1 MSPYALQHLLTF
13 LQLYQPG
20 PAFRA
25 AVLGAQGVFLS
36 LYSMFYAISPRHCHS
51 FVSYLEE
58 EAVKTYTKAI
68 NDLDSGL
75 LPEWTSKPAPT
86 VAINYWKLGPEATM
100 RDLLLAVRADEACH
114 RHANEIFASLKADDP
129 NPFSTGGEMSP

>member
-1 MSPYALQHLLTF
+1 M
-13 LQLYQPG
+13 
-20 PAFRA
+20 
-25 AVLGAQGVFLS
+25 
-36 LYSMFYAISPRHCHS
+36 
-51 FVSYLEE
+51 
-58 EAVKTYTKAI
+58 KTYTKAI